1 MKSKYVV
8 LRSRGN
14 VSRNADS
21 SPLTYDHSLPSAT
34 LQGINAPTPD
44 LQFSVQIET
53 VDRHE
58 ANELLSENDVQEI
71 APVMPLRLIEPM
83 DMHATTEAEQAPMSW
98 GIAAVRADQS
108 AFTGQNVVVA
118 VLDTGIDKNHPAF
131 NSVELVQYNFTEDA
145 PEDLHGHGTHC
156 AATIFGRD
164 VDGQRIGVARGI
176 SKALI
181 GKVLGKGTDTQTIIK
196 AILWASQNG
205 AHVISISLGVDFVG
219 YAKNLRKSGFP
230 EELAISRALEAYRA
244 NVRLYESVTHLFRS
258 QAHTTLLVAAAGN
271 ESKRK
276 IDPRFEVAAAPPATA
291 EGIVS
296 VAALGQT
303 PTGLEVAW
311 FSNTGAILSAPG
323 IDVTS
328 AALGGGLAT
337 MSGTS
342 MAAPHVAG
350 IAALWAEKILKSG
363 PLTLST
369 LNARLVGSAT
379 TDALIPGTDMF
390 DVGAGLATAP

>member
-244 NVRLYESVTHLFRS
+244 NVRLYESMTHLFRS

-303 PTGLEVAW
+303 PTL
-311 FSNTGAILSAPG
+311 
-323 IDVTS
+323 
-328 AALGGGLAT
+328 
-337 MSGTS
+337 
-342 MAAPHVAG
+342 
-350 IAALWAEKILKSG
+350 
-363 PLTLST
+363 
-369 LNARLVGSAT
+369 RLVRPRPGLRWLGSPT
-379 TDALIPGTDMF
+379 LVPFCLPPELM
-390 DVGAGLATAP
+390 

>member
-1 MKSKYVV
+1 
-8 LRSRGN
+8 
-14 VSRNADS
+14 
-21 SPLTYDHSLPSAT
+21 
-34 LQGINAPTPD
+34 

-205 AHVISISLGVDFVG
+205 AHVISISLGVDFVE